1 MRLLESYHICGKKK
15 APNESKL
22 FLHLLLLVF
31 LLVLLLFSCTL
42 FLVFFSN
49 SLNIQ
54 DAVTQPD
61 RIILVR

>member
-1 MRLLESYHICGKKK
+1 MRLLESYMWKKK
-15 APNESKL
+15 AANESKL

-31 LLVLLLFSCTL
+31 LLFLLLFSCTL

-54 DAVTQPD
+54 DTVTQPD